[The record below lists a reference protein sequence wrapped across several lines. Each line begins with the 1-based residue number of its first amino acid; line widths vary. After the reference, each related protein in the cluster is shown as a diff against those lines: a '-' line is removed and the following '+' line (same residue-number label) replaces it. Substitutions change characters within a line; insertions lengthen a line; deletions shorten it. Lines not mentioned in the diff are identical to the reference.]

1 MSFAVH
7 RAILSRSGNEDQ
19 MSERTGGFKAASTSQ
34 LRRLVIKNSQ
44 HLTSHL
50 HDRICHTHT
59 PPQSIPFKLVE
70 STMTKFFF
78 SYFRPHILRAAAVNA
93 RFSSFLLNR
102 SCGNTTG
109 LASLGPLV
117 HEQD

>member
-50 HDRICHTHT
+50 HDRICRT
-59 PPQSIPFKLVE
+59 PPPNQSP
-70 STMTKFFF
+70 
-78 SYFRPHILRAAAVNA
+78 
-93 RFSSFLLNR
+93 LN
-102 SCGNTTG
+102 
-109 LASLGPLV
+109 
-117 HEQD
+117 